1 MAIMG
6 RGRILV
12 DGEPGALIERLEGRL
27 WRRLV
32 APAEVAQLRTQL
44 PIVSTRMSAGR
55 VEIRVVATEPPDAME
70 PAAAT
75 LEDVYFATLEQHG
88 IPVVLD

>member
-1 MAIMG
+1 
-6 RGRILV
+6 
-12 DGEPGALIERLEGRL
+12 
-27 WRRLV
+27 
-32 APAEVAQLRTQL
+32 VAQLRTEL